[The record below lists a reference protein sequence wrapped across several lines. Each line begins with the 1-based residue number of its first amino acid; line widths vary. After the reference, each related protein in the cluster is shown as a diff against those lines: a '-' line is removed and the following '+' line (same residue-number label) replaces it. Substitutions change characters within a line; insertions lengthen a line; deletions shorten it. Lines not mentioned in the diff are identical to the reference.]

1 MPYTIVPE
9 RRGLG
14 LQSSGGVERGGGFSG
29 AVERG
34 DGGGGGFSGAAK
46 HSDRSIVHWQKKQ
59 QRHQVSPARRTAAES
74 CASKQI
80 LVQKFPMK
88 H

>member
-14 LQSSGGVERGGGFSG
+14 LQSSGGVERGGVS
-29 AVERG
+29 V
-34 DGGGGGFSGAAK
+34 AAK

-59 QRHQVSPARRTAAES
+59 QRHQVSPVRRTAAAAS
-74 CASKQI
+74 CASKTDFSSKNSNETLNATSYGEI
-80 LVQKFPMK
+80 
-88 H
+88 

>member
-14 LQSSGGVERGGGFSG
+14 LQSSGGVERG
-29 AVERG
+29 
-34 DGGGGGFSGAAK
+34 DGVSGAAK

-59 QRHQVSPARRTAAES
+59 QRHQVSPVRRNATAAAS

-80 LVQKFPMK
+80 LVQKFLMK

>member
-14 LQSSGGVERGGGFSG
+14 LQSSGGVERGGGG
-29 AVERG
+29 V
-34 DGGGGGFSGAAK
+34 SGAAK

-59 QRHQVSPARRTAAES
+59 QRHQVSPVRRTAAAAS
-74 CASKQI
+74 CASKTDFSSKNSNETLNATSYGEI
-80 LVQKFPMK
+80 
-88 H
+88 

>member
-14 LQSSGGVERGGGFSG
+14 LQSSGGVERGGGG
-29 AVERG
+29 V
-34 DGGGGGFSGAAK
+34 SGAAK

-59 QRHQVSPARRTAAES
+59 QRHQVSPVRRTAAAAL
-74 CASKQI
+74 CASKTDFSSKNSNETLNDTSYSEI
-80 LVQKFPMK
+80 
-88 H
+88 

>member
-14 LQSSGGVERGGGFSG
+14 LQSSGGVERGG
-29 AVERG
+29 VERG
-34 DGGGGGFSGAAK
+34 GGVSGAAK

-59 QRHQVSPARRTAAES
+59 QRHQVSPVRRTAAAAS
-74 CASKQI
+74 CASKTDFSSKNSNET
-80 LVQKFPMK
+80 LNATS
-88 H
+88 

>member
-14 LQSSGGVERGGGFSG
+14 LQSSGGVERGDGGG
-29 AVERG
+29 IER
-34 DGGGGGFSGAAK
+34 GGGGGVSGAAK

-59 QRHQVSPARRTAAES
+59 QRHQVSPARRTAAKP

-80 LVQKFPMK
+80 IVQKFLMK

>member
-14 LQSSGGVERGGGFSG
+14 LQSSGGVERG
-29 AVERG
+29 
-34 DGGGGGFSGAAK
+34 DGGGGGVGDAARVVGVSGAAK

-59 QRHQVSPARRTAAES
+59 QRHQVSPARRTAAEP

>member
-14 LQSSGGVERGGGFSG
+14 LQSSGGVERGG
-29 AVERG
+29 VERG
-34 DGGGGGFSGAAK
+34 GGVSGAAK
-46 HSDRSIVHWQKKQ
+46 HSDRSVVHWQKKQ
-59 QRHQVSPARRTAAES
+59 QRPQVSPVRRTVAAAAS
-74 CASKQI
+74 CTSKQI
-80 LVQKFPMK
+80 LVQKCSMK